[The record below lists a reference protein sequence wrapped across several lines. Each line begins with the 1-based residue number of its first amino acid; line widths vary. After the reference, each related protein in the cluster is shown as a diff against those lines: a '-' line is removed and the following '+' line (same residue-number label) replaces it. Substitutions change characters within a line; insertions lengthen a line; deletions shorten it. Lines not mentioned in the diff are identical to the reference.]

1 MPSSPA
7 SLVTRKANVDVALAL
22 ELVLEKVRPS
32 LEAIP
37 PSETKVVGE
46 LKKIPTVHEAC
57 TQHRDGRGVT
67 EPTGQKKMAG
77 RTQDGNVK
85 VTSSTIGERG
95 DVTIFPRFGRE
106 RHENG
111 PYWGHT

>member
-22 ELVLEKVRPS
+22 ELVLQKVRPS

-46 LKKIPTVHEAC
+46 LKKKIPTVHEAC
-57 TQHRDGRGVT
+57 TQHRDERGVT
-67 EPTGQKKMAG
+67 EPTSQK
-77 RTQDGNVK
+77 
-85 VTSSTIGERG
+85 
-95 DVTIFPRFGRE
+95 
-106 RHENG
+106 
-111 PYWGHT
+111 

>member
-7 SLVTRKANVDVALAL
+7 SLVTRKVNVDVALAL

-46 LKKIPTVHEAC
+46 LKKKSQRCMRHVRNTVAEEA
-57 TQHRDGRGVT
+57 
-67 EPTGQKKMAG
+67 
-77 RTQDGNVK
+77 
-85 VTSSTIGERG
+85 
-95 DVTIFPRFGRE
+95 
-106 RHENG
+106 
-111 PYWGHT
+111 